1 MATIH
6 QRVTVQPGGRVAFDC
21 PELEAG
27 ETVEVTVSRPVS
39 GTRRSAID
47 ILAEAPG
54 GRLFRT
60 ASEVDHYIRDER
72 MSWGAARP

>member
-21 PELEAG
+21 PELEPS
-27 ETVEVTVSRPVS
+27 ETVEVTVSRTLA
-39 GTRRSAID
+39 GTRRSAVD

-60 ASEVDHYIRDER
+60 AAEVDDYIRDER
-72 MSWGAARP
+72 MSWER